1 MPSASTER
9 IAIFAS
15 GSGSNALR
23 IIDYFQGH
31 SHIGVELV
39 VSNRRAAPV
48 LEKAARH
55 GIATLV
61 IDRTSFYESESL
73 LDKLKARQITFV
85 VLAGFLWLIP
95 AYLVRS
101 FPRRIVNIHP
111 ALLPSYGGK
120 GMYGLHVHRAVKA
133 AGERRSGMTIHYVNE
148 QYDEG
153 NIIFQADCPLD
164 STDTA
169 EEIAAKVLR
178 LEHAHYAPVIEN
190 IITEHR
196 GSGASASH

>member
-1 MPSASTER
+1 MPFESTER

-15 GSGSNALR
+15 GSGSNALQ
-23 IIDYFQGH
+23 IIDYFRGH
-31 SHIGVELV
+31 PHIEVALV
-39 VSNRRAAPV
+39 VSNRRTAPV

-55 GIATLV
+55 GIATLIV
-61 IDRTSFYESESL
+61 DRTRFYESESL
-73 LDKLKARQITFV
+73 LDKLKAHQITLV

-120 GMYGLHVHRAVKA
+120 GMYGMHVHRAVKA

-148 QYDEG
+148 RYDEG
-153 NIIFQADCPLD
+153 SIIFQADCPLD
-164 STDTA
+164 PADTP

-178 LEHAHYAPVIEN
+178 LEHAHYAPVIEK
-190 IITEHR
+190 TLMEHR
-196 GSGASASH
+196 GSGASATH